1 MSIKG
6 SQRSVQGGVALM
18 GEMVMISNGIATTFN
33 VDGSITREVT
43 ELCDSCNTHQPPRGG
58 LSIQVVGGE
67 EVIWLCSQCR
77 G

>member
-1 MSIKG
+1 
-6 SQRSVQGGVALM
+6 M
-18 GEMVMISNGIATTFN
+18 GAVTMISNGIATTIHT
-33 VDGSITREVT
+33 DGSITRDVV
-43 ELCDSCNTHQPPRGG
+43 ELCDSCNTQQPHTGG